1 MKCSECHIKMG
12 SSRTPEVVRNIK
24 KEFEEYVSVCPI
36 CFNIVQSS
44 FIEEVIKLEEIDR
57 DLPKGEIGM
66 IMAIGIGWLMESLVL
81 NKNEIVSIFEH
92 IIDEGKD
99 PWIILE
105 KLSRS
110 STTNV
115 KKNVNKA
122 RLQLEQLIK

>member
-1 MKCSECHIKMG
+1 MG

-24 KEFEEYVSVCPI
+24 KEFEEYVSVCPR

-44 FIEEVIKLEEIDR
+44 FIEEVIKFEEIDR
-57 DLPKGEIGM
+57 ELPKGEIGM
-66 IMAIGIGWLMESLVL
+66 VMAIGIGWLMESLVL
-81 NKNEIVSIFEH
+81 NKNEIVPIFEH

-122 RLQLEQLIK
+122 RLQLEQLIR